1 MYNTCTGSGTS
12 NITGL
17 CEDAGTDA
25 TGGKSA
31 GAVVGAGAVS
41 GTG

>member
-17 CEDAGTDA
+17 GDGVGADDAP
-25 TGGKSA
+25 GGKRA
-31 GAVVGAGAVS
+31 GAGEGAVS
-41 GTG
+41 GTS